1 MGNGFQDVKQVINNN
16 RALIKDLLKANN
28 LKEIAVPKVK
38 FEVPDEDWDYIPHY
52 FVKVSLEN
60 DKLIYHYECNRYTN
74 KIYRGWYYDYSMCEY
89 LEEENEMLKYIYETL
104 KK

>member
-52 FVKVSLEN
+52 FVKVSLINDRLYYCYEYEN
-60 DKLIYHYECNRYTN
+60 ICHVNC
-74 KIYRGWYYDYSMCEY
+74 YDSHSETEMCEY

>member
-1 MGNGFQDVKQVINNN
+1 MGNEFQDIKQVINNN
-16 RALIKDLLKANN
+16 RAFIKDLLKANN
-28 LKEIAVPKVK
+28 LKEIAIPKIK
-38 FEVPDEDWDYIPHY
+38 FEVPDEDWDYISQY

-60 DKLIYHYECNRYTN
+60 DKLLYHYEYEQVAN
-74 KIYRGWYYDYSMCEY
+74 IYHNWNTEDEMYGH